1 MIKRA
6 LISVSNKEGV
16 VEFAKELDKMDIEI
30 VSTGGTYK
38 LLEENGVKVR
48 EMADFTGF
56 PEMMDGRVKTMHPK
70 VAGGLLAVRD
80 NKEHMKSAKEND
92 IEMIDL
98 VVVNLY
104 PFEET
109 IRKKT
114 VKMEEAIENI
124 DIGGPTMLRA
134 AAKNWKYVAAVTDPK
149 DYDLVLKKLQEKDQ
163 TVCEETRYYLAQ
175 KVFAHTA
182 YYDSLIADYLNK
194 DNDLKQEMSFGYKKM
209 YDLRYG
215 ENPHQKSAFYREP
228 IIQEPSIATGK
239 VLQGKQLSY
248 NNIMD
253 ADAALDIVKE
263 FKDPAAVVI
272 KHANPAGV
280 SQQDD
285 ITEAFEKAYAADS
298 LSAFGGVIA
307 LNRDCT
313 KEIAEELAKVFVE
326 IVIAPSFDN
335 DAHDV
340 LAKKK
345 NLRLIE
351 VGPISKEPHLWD
363 MRKVVG
369 GMLIQD
375 LDRLIVTEKDLEVA
389 TKIKPKKEDI
399 QEMLFAWKVI
409 KHIKSNG
416 ILFTRDMTTVGV
428 GAGQMSRV
436 DSTKVAL
443 MKAEGNVEGCIL
455 ASDAFF
461 PFRDSIDEIA
471 DKKIRAIIQPGGSK
485 RDAEVIAACNEHKIP
500 MVFTGSRAFKH

>member
-1 MIKRA
+1 
-6 LISVSNKEGV
+6 
-16 VEFAKELDKMDIEI
+16 MDIEI

-38 LLEENGVKVR
+38 LLEENDVKVR
-48 EMADFTGF
+48 EISDFTGF

-70 VAGGLLAVRD
+70 VAGGMLAVRD
-80 NKEHMKSAKEND
+80 NKEHMKSAEEND

-98 VVVNLY
+98 VLVNLY

-114 VKMEEAIENI
+114 VKLEEAIENI

-149 DYDLVLKKLQEKDQ
+149 DYDLVLKKLHEKDQ
-163 TVCEETRYYLAQ
+163 AICDETRYYLAQ

-182 YYDSLIADYLNK
+182 YYDSLIADFLNK
-194 DNDLKQEMSFGYKKM
+194 DGDLMQEMSFGYKKM

-215 ENPHQKSAFYREP
+215 ENPHQKSAFCREP
-228 IIQEPSIATGK
+228 IIREPSIATGK

-263 FKDPAAVVI
+263 FEDPAAVVI
-272 KHANPAGV
+272 KHANPAGA
-280 SQQDD
+280 SQQKE
-285 ITEAFEKAYAADS
+285 ITTAFKRAYAADS
-298 LSAFGGVIA
+298 LSAFGGIIC
-307 LNRDCT
+307 LNRPCNR
-313 KEIAEELAKVFVE
+313 EIAEEIGRVFAE
-326 IVIAPSFDN
+326 IVIAPSFD
-335 DAHDV
+335 DDV
-340 LAKKK
+340 HGILAKKK

-363 MRKVVG
+363 MKKVVG

-375 LDRLIVTEKDLEVA
+375 LDRLEVTEKDLEIA
-389 TKIKPKKEDI
+389 TKARPEKEDI
-399 QEMLFAWKVI
+399 DEMLFAWKVI
-409 KHIKSNG
+409 KHVKSNA
-416 ILFTRDMTTVGV
+416 ILFTRDRTTVGV

-436 DSTKVAL
+436 DATKVAL
-443 MKAEGNVEGCIL
+443 MKADNNVEGCVL

-485 RDAEVIAACNEHKIP
+485 RDGEVIEACNEHGIP